1 MAKLTVTETCGTKCP
16 LRRTLAVIEGKY
28 TPLILKE
35 LFIGTR
41 RFGQLRR
48 LIQGI
53 SPKTLS
59 DKLKDL
65 VEKGMVERISYPEVP
80 PKVEYR
86 LTLLGQRMK
95 GIVQQLQ
102 EFWQEE
108 AASPAMHETKE
119 AQPSQIEIIEKSERR
134 RPERPVEPM
143 HLLAQ
148 NRTGYKDEKS
158 RAASRLP

>member
-1 MAKLTVTETCGTKCP
+1 MAKLAETETCGTKCP

-35 LFIGTR
+35 LFNGTK

-48 LIQGI
+48 HIQGI

-65 VEKGMVERISYPEVP
+65 ISKGVVERISYPEVP

-86 LTLLGQRMK
+86 LTFRGTRMK

-108 AASPAMHETKE
+108 AESSHANAPAADEASDEQAAPTDTPKKPA
-119 AQPSQIEIIEKSERR
+119 
-134 RPERPVEPM
+134 RPRSRLPVEM

-148 NRTGYKDEKS
+148 NRADD
-158 RAASRLP
+158 

>member
-1 MAKLTVTETCGTKCP
+1 MAKLAETEACGTKCP

-35 LFIGTR
+35 LFTGKK

-48 LIQGI
+48 LVNGI

-65 VEKGMVERISYPEVP
+65 TEKGVVERISYAEVP

-86 LTLLGQRMK
+86 LTFRGQRIK

-102 EFWQEE
+102 EFWEQEADDP
-108 AASPAMHETKE
+108 AADESNAGRPTQTGNSKQPGPGNPALVVRRVYLM
-119 AQPSQIEIIEKSERR
+119 SQ
-134 RPERPVEPM
+134 
-143 HLLAQ
+143 
-148 NRTGYKDEKS
+148 S
-158 RAASRLP
+158 RQKAR

>member
-1 MAKLTVTETCGTKCP
+1 MAKLTETESCGTKCP

-28 TPLILKE
+28 TPFILKE
-35 LFIGTR
+35 LFSGTK

-48 LIQGI
+48 SILGI

-65 VEKGMVERISYPEVP
+65 AEKGVVERISYPEVP

-86 LTLLGQRMK
+86 LTFRGQQMK
-95 GIVQQLQ
+95 GIFQRLQ
-102 EFWQEE
+102 EFWQEDHL
-108 AASPAMHETKE
+108 AQSVNASAVSLVDEDFSAQSESVRVP
-119 AQPSQIEIIEKSERR
+119 AQPRAIKPDRC
-134 RPERPVEPM
+134 M

-148 NRTGYKDEKS
+148 NQAGDN
-158 RAASRLP
+158 

>member
-1 MAKLTVTETCGTKCP
+1 MAKLVETEACDLKCP

-28 TPLILKE
+28 TPLILKA
-35 LFIGTR
+35 LFAGTK

-48 LIQGI
+48 NIQGI

-65 VEKGMVERISYPEVP
+65 TDKGVVERISYPEVP

-86 LTLLGQRMK
+86 LTSHGERMK
-95 GIVQQLQ
+95 GVVQQLQ

-108 AASPAMHETKE
+108 ANTQGDAGLSPTKAKNDLSA
-119 AQPSQIEIIEKSERR
+119 AQILLIKKPIKR
-134 RPERPVEPM
+134 RPLLPAERT
-143 HLLAQ
+143 HLLSQ
-148 NRTGYKDEKS
+148 NQMDVR
-158 RAASRLP
+158 